1 MDSKEQKVDSPE
13 DWKGIVE
20 DPRQEGLVHGLAR
33 EDQQEQSQEHYWEN
47 LEGGE

>member
-1 MDSKEQKVDSPE
+1 MNNIEQKANSPG

-33 EDQQEQSQEHYWEN
+33 EDKQEQSQEHY
-47 LEGGE
+47 